1 MTEPFFRQ
9 PRLLSLT
16 HTPPPPTLTQ
26 PSSTRRLSATGIKI
40 PASVHLTATTRSASA
55 PSATPAPAFL
65 PLSLSATTVRTASPL
80 TDACCRFLEASASV
94 ADGVRLRVASV
105 RAVVAAAAAT
115 LSAVAASVS
124 SSLTTLVHR
133 LATSSVAVPA
143 SLIQCVR
150 SRYARGVVAK
160 ARAARRTDAAATA
173 ASCSHLDGVSLL
185 FESAEGCAETAA
197 VEVTTASCLID
208 VGRLFA
214 AAEVR
219 ADHDRDRAS
228 VAGAAFNTAPWNYTD
243 ALNRVFMLPLSD
255 AVFATR
261 VARRSRNAAAK
272 DAAKARRAANV
283 VADAAAAAARSNA
296 VAMRYEAA
304 TAAEVALENS
314 TVRPGMKVEARL
326 VARAG
331 YDAALAA
338 GGDAVAARAAAVDA
352 IVQLNAGLILPL
364 NVSAVR
370 PVVLRKPQRVVVEK
384 PVEAVAVVAAPVAAL
399 PRRVFPL
406 ALPAPPVR
414 LLLPAPPVRLLLTEP
429 PIILE
434 ALPEP
439 VPVYAG
445 CAPAPRNAEEA
456 APTSSEF
463 WAEFAARA
471 RADAAHA
478 DRASLIDAGAAKIG
492 ARGHRHDVAAALAA
506 TGAEA
511 AFVASL

>member
-1 MTEPFFRQ
+1 
-9 PRLLSLT
+9 
-16 HTPPPPTLTQ
+16 
-26 PSSTRRLSATGIKI
+26 
-40 PASVHLTATTRSASA
+40 
-55 PSATPAPAFL
+55 
-65 PLSLSATTVRTASPL
+65 
-80 TDACCRFLEASASV
+80 
-94 ADGVRLRVASV
+94 
-105 RAVVAAAAAT
+105 
-115 LSAVAASVS
+115 
-124 SSLTTLVHR
+124 
-133 LATSSVAVPA
+133 
-143 SLIQCVR
+143 
-150 SRYARGVVAK
+150 
-160 ARAARRTDAAATA
+160 
-173 ASCSHLDGVSLL
+173 
-185 FESAEGCAETAA
+185 
-197 VEVTTASCLID
+197 
-208 VGRLFA
+208 
-214 AAEVR
+214 
-219 ADHDRDRAS
+219 
-228 VAGAAFNTAPWNYTD
+228 
-243 ALNRVFMLPLSD
+243 MLPLSD
-255 AVFATR
+255 AVFATG
-261 VARRSRNAAAK
+261 VARRARNAAAK

-304 TAAEVALENS
+304 AAAEVSLENS

-352 IVQLNAGLILPL
+352 IVQLNAVLILPL

-384 PVEAVAVVAAPVAAL
+384 PVAVVAAPVAAL
-399 PRRVFPL
+399 PRRMFPL

-429 PIILE
+429 PTILE
-434 ALPEP
+434 ALPAP
-439 VPVYAG
+439 DPVYAG

-478 DRASLIDAGAAKIG
+478 DRASLIDAGAAKTA

-511 AFVASL
+511 AFVASLWSLVEPVAVEDDIEEQTVILQAAAAMFAKAEAAALCELWAKFAAGARADAARAERARCPSTS